1 MRKKIVSQHDLD
13 EKKEKREKKTN
24 LLTIRLLGIVKA
36 WKTRGVEIFR
46 ELWSLEMAEW
56 LRGVK
61 FLRGHVSSRPQGGTM
76 DFSILD
82 ERLLPSTGS
91 LRWPL
96 LYPKQWIPWL
106 GEDLLGRVVLQFL
119 VYPFRVHR
127 ILIHLKSLRETPNN
141 SIPVEQSRN
150 LWLPANSALIVQLAP
165 TRWFGIKLYSEITRK
180 R

>member
-1 MRKKIVSQHDLD
+1 MRKKDRFTAWFRR
-13 EKKEKREKKTN
+13 KKGKKRKETN
-24 LLTIRLLGIVKA
+24 LSTIRLLGIAKA

-61 FLRGHVSSRPQGGTM
+61 FLRGHVSSRPQDGTM

-82 ERLLPSTGS
+82 ERLLPSTRS
-91 LRWPL
+91 LRWPP
-96 LYPKQWIPWL
+96 LYRKQWIPWL

-127 ILIHLKSLRETPNN
+127 VLIHLKSLRETPNN

-165 TRWFGIKLYSEITRK
+165 TRWFGIKLHSEITRK